1 MSRKLLKALNI
12 QKPAY
17 WSKVAKYLTKTC
29 GGNLF
34 LRKYAGHWHA
44 ALLKITIREI
54 TLIYFAF
61 MALFLH
67 NKMVRNG
74 LMTITMVESVENWQL
89 RSCIVH
95 LAKKKKKKKEKS
107 VFINSLNSFFY
118 WHVKLTSFGSW
129 AKTITFKFLKLLRLL
144 MF

>member
-17 WSKVAKYLTKTC
+17 WSNVAKYLTKTC

-54 TLIYFAF
+54 FLISFAF

-67 NKMVRNG
+67 SKMVRNE
-74 LMTITMVESVENWQL
+74 LMAITTVESVEIWQL
-89 RSCIVH
+89 RPCIVH
-95 LAKKKKKKKEKS
+95 LAKENEIS
-107 VFINSLNSFFY
+107 VFINNLNSLFY
-118 WHVKLTSFGSW
+118 LHVKLTSFGSW
-129 AKTITFKFLKLLRLL
+129 AKTINFKLLKLLRLL
-144 MF
+144 RF